1 MNVGIVCYPTV
12 GGSGIVATE
21 LAKALAQRG
30 HEVRLISTEM
40 PFRVPDFQ
48 VGLVFHAV
56 HTPGYPLFREPQHLL
71 SLANKIVQVSREHHL
86 DVIHAHYAIPHAA
99 AAYLA
104 RQILANTAGA
114 RVPRVITTLHGTDV
128 TLIGSDSSYSETAA
142 FCIDQSD
149 GVTAVSESLRA
160 DTYRQLTVR
169 ADIRVIPNFLDC
181 EIHRRSADPALR
193 ARFAG
198 GAGRDGLAGDGGVAG
213 GRGHAGEG
221 VAGAGGVADG
231 QEVAAGGIAD
241 GDDASRLVIHVSNF
255 RPVKRTETVIDVF
268 DRIRRR
274 VPSRLLLVGDGPDR
288 DRAVRRARDLGLGDA
303 VVALGEQEQVVP
315 LLSVADLFLLPSGQE
330 SFGLAALEAMA
341 CQVPVVAS
349 RVGGLPEVI
358 EHGVTGFLHEP
369 HDLEGMASSGVTLL
383 TDEPRHRAVA
393 AAGLATVQQRFCV
406 NAIVPRY
413 EAFYAEVL
421 AREPVL
427 AG

>member
-71 SLANKIVQVSREHHL
+71 SLANKIVQVSREHRL

-104 RQILANTAGA
+104 RQILANTEGA

-128 TLIGSDSSYSETAA
+128 TLIGSDASYSETAA

-160 DTYRQLTVR
+160 DTFRQLPVR

-181 EIHRRSADPALR
+181 DIHRRSEDAALR

-198 GAGRDGLAGDGGVAG
+198 G
-213 GRGHAGEG
+213 
-221 VAGAGGVADG
+221 
-231 QEVAAGGIAD
+231 
-241 GDDASRLVIHVSNF
+241 DDAVRLVIHVSNF
-255 RPVKRTETVIDVF
+255 RPVKRTEAVIDVF

-274 VPSRLLLVGDGPDR
+274 VPSRLLLVGDGPDL

-303 VVALGEQEQVVP
+303 VVPLGEQEQVVP
-315 LLSVADLFLLPSGQE
+315 LLSVADLFLLPSAQE

-341 CQVPVVAS
+341 CRVPVVAS

-358 EHGVTGFLHEP
+358 EHGFTGFLHDP
-369 HDLEGMASSGVTLL
+369 DDLDGMAASGAALL
-383 TDEPRHRAVA
+383 TDRQLHRAIEA
-393 AAGLATVQQRFCV
+393 TGLAAVQQRFCV

-421 AREPVL
+421 AREPAL
-427 AG
+427 AGEESAP

>member
-56 HTPGYPLFREPQHLL
+56 RTPGYPLFREPQHLL
-71 SLANKIVQVSREHHL
+71 SLANKIVQVGRTHRL

-99 AAYLA
+99 AAWLA
-104 RQILANTAGA
+104 RQILANTEGA
-114 RVPRVITTLHGTDV
+114 HAPRVVTTLHGTDV
-128 TLIGSDSSYSETAA
+128 TLIGSDGSYSETAA

-160 DTYRQLTVR
+160 DTYRQLPVR

-181 EIHRRSADPALR
+181 DIHRRREDAALR

-198 GAGRDGLAGDGGVAG
+198 GGDGV
-213 GRGHAGEG
+213 
-221 VAGAGGVADG
+221 
-231 QEVAAGGIAD
+231 
-241 GDDASRLVIHVSNF
+241 RLVIHVSNF
-255 RPVKRTETVIDVF
+255 RPVKRVEAVIEVF

-274 VPSRLLLVGDGPDR
+274 VPAKLLLVGDGPDLDRAGRLAR
-288 DRAVRRARDLGLGDA
+288 DRGLADA
-303 VVALGEQEQVVP
+303 VVVLGEQERVVP
-315 LLSVADLFLLPSGQE
+315 LLSVADLFLLPSAQE

-358 EHGVTGFLHEP
+358 EHGVTGFLHDP
-369 HDLEGMASSGVTLL
+369 DDLEGMASSGVALL
-383 TDEPRHRAVA
+383 TDPHRRRAVA
-393 AAGLATVQQRFCV
+393 AAGLDAVQQRFCAH
-406 NAIVPRY
+406 AIVPRY
-413 EAFYAEVL
+413 EAFYAEV
-421 AREPVL
+421 RRRP
-427 AG
+427 AGIAFRR

>member
-56 HTPGYPLFREPQHLL
+56 RTPGYPLFREPQHLL
-71 SLANKIVQVSREHHL
+71 SLANKIVQVGRAHRL

-99 AAYLA
+99 AAWLA
-104 RQILANTAGA
+104 RQILANTEGA
-114 RVPRVITTLHGTDV
+114 HAPRVVTTLHGTDV
-128 TLIGSDSSYSETAA
+128 TLIGSDGSYSETAA

-160 DTYRQLTVR
+160 DTYRQLPVR

-181 EIHRRSADPALR
+181 DIHRRREDAALR

-198 GAGRDGLAGDGGVAG
+198 GGDGV
-213 GRGHAGEG
+213 
-221 VAGAGGVADG
+221 
-231 QEVAAGGIAD
+231 
-241 GDDASRLVIHVSNF
+241 RLVIHVSNF
-255 RPVKRTETVIDVF
+255 RPVKRVEAVIDVF

-274 VPSRLLLVGDGPDR
+274 VPAKLLLVGDGPDLDRAGRLAR
-288 DRAVRRARDLGLGDA
+288 DRGLADA
-303 VVALGEQEQVVP
+303 VVVLGEQERVVP
-315 LLSVADLFLLPSGQE
+315 LLSVADLFLLPSAQE

-358 EHGVTGFLHEP
+358 EHGVTGFLHDP
-369 HDLEGMASSGVTLL
+369 DDVEGMAASGVALL
-383 TDEPRHRAVA
+383 TDPHRHRAVA
-393 AAGLATVQQRFCV
+393 AAGLDAVQQRFCA

-413 EAFYAEVL
+413 EAFYAEVRRRP
-421 AREPVL
+421 AETAFRR
-427 AG
+427 